1 LWCVRYVRV
10 FADEGGRS
18 RFEDAE
24 LPAKPG
30 HTVDGVPPLLL
41 SGPFPVS
48 EVIFVEVPTETPDW
62 EPHVAPRRQWV
73 IVLSGRAALTVSG
86 GERREFGTGDVL
98 LMEDTSGEG
107 HLSTPLVGPLMY
119 AMIPVRGAGMSPPS
133 PKEADKEASPVPE
146 PSGIGEP
153 PRD

>member
-1 LWCVRYVRV
+1 VGWVHDRDRRYGECVRYVRV
-10 FADEGGRS
+10 VADEGGRS

-24 LPAKPG
+24 LPAEPG
-30 HTVDGVPPLLL
+30 HTVEGVPPLLL

-62 EPHVAPRRQWV
+62 EPHVAPRRLWV
-73 IVLSGRAALTVSG
+73 IVLSGRAAITVSD

-107 HLSTPLVGPLMY
+107 HLSTPLAGPLTY
-119 AMIPVRGAGMSPPS
+119 AMIPTG
-133 PKEADKEASPVPE
+133 D
-146 PSGIGEP
+146 
-153 PRD
+153 